1 MAAAKGSSSMTA
13 AAVFMIVVVL
23 RKDGSCCC
31 GLWWGG
37 GWVGEAVS
45 KVMSEWLLGRSGRC
59 LVGRSSVGKAA
70 SKCVN
75 NPASSSPQAGKLL
88 LRCISSSE
96 DERVRL
102 RWMVG

>member
-59 LVGRSSVGKAA
+59 LVGRHAPQKALPKGA
-70 SKCVN
+70 
-75 NPASSSPQAGKLL
+75 L
-88 LRCISSSE
+88 
-96 DERVRL
+96 ERNKTRQDKVECRQGGLKVRK
-102 RWMVG
+102 